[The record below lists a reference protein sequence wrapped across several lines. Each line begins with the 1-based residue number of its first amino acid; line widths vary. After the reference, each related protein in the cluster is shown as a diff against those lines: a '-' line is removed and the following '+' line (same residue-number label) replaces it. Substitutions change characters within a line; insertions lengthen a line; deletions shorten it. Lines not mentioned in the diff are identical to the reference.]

1 MTSKP
6 FRGILNTTKGER
18 KLLFMY
24 EFEVLLKN
32 GETTF
37 VYGYSEADFRKRA
50 IRKGHADFL
59 DQIEKVLGW
68 KYVD

>member
-1 MTSKP
+1 
-6 FRGILNTTKGER
+6 
-18 KLLFMY
+18 MY

-59 DQIEKVLGW
+59 DQIEKSSWLGICGLT
-68 KYVD
+68 K